1 MFSQGRVINYNNGNL
16 SMQDFFELYFESQT
30 AAFRNVNHGDLETAA
45 MEIIFRSA
53 EGEIFFIG
61 NGGSAAIA
69 SHAAID
75 ATNALGIKGRSFS
88 DISAMTCFANDY
100 DYENV
105 YVRALLG
112 ARASKSDV
120 LVAISSSGNSDN
132 ILNAVQYCKDMGM
145 YVITLSGFNGDNKLR
160 ALGDVNLYCAS
171 SDYNFVEN
179 SHQIWILGV
188 LDLVK
193 SKISGGP

>member
-1 MFSQGRVINYNNGNL
+1 MNNYNGNL
-16 SMQDFFELYFESQT
+16 SMQGFFKRYFESQT
-30 AAFRNVNHGDLETAA
+30 AAFKNINHGDLEAAA
-45 MEIIFRSA
+45 MEIISRSD

-75 ATNALGIKGRSFS
+75 ATNAVGIKGRSFS
-88 DISAMTCFANDY
+88 DISAMTCYANDY

-112 ARASKSDV
+112 ARVSKSDI
-120 LVAISSSGNSDN
+120 LVAISSSGNSNN
-132 ILNAVQYCKDMGM
+132 ILNAVQYCKTIGM
-145 YVITLSGFNGDNKLR
+145 YVVTLSGFNGDNKLR

-171 SDYNFVEN
+171 GNYNFVEN
-179 SHQIWILGV
+179 SHQIWILGI

-193 SKISGGP
+193 SKMPREP